1 MKTILRTFVGCTAIL
16 FGTACMG
23 AVKYVPEN
31 MKVELSLKVPGN
43 NAVNYKLHPDKLE
56 NSYFDYEW
64 RSDNKLPITVFHK
77 VEERDSCMRLTVQ
90 LTAAQDVYFNYRQLL
105 STGYRHDNC
114 QFYMPGFWY
123 RRNLRS
129 PKKAPSFHTSDS
141 WLVREDRLSAPL
153 TGIFSRKRKTIYDSK
168 SFG

>member
-77 VEERDSCMRLTVQ
+77 VEERDSCMVATLH
-90 LTAAQDVYFNYRQLL
+90 F
-105 STGYRHDNC
+105 
-114 QFYMPGFWY
+114 QF
-123 RRNLRS
+123 
-129 PKKAPSFHTSDS
+129 SDYHAYA
-141 WLVREDRLSAPL
+141 DRFVFAEEALN
-153 TGIFSRKRKTIYDSK
+153 THQNTDFSKNS
-168 SFG
+168 

>member
-77 VEERDSCMRLTVQ
+77 VEERDFGIAVICV
-90 LTAAQDVYFNYRQLL
+90 LL
-105 STGYRHDNC
+105 KKLHHSIRRIVGWFVKTG
-114 QFYMPGFWY
+114 
-123 RRNLRS
+123 
-129 PKKAPSFHTSDS
+129 
-141 WLVREDRLSAPL
+141 
-153 TGIFSRKRKTIYDSK
+153 
-168 SFG
+168 

>member
-1 MKTILRTFVGCTAIL
+1 M
-16 FGTACMG
+16 
-23 AVKYVPEN
+23 
-31 MKVELSLKVPGN
+31 
-43 NAVNYKLHPDKLE
+43 NYKLHPDKLE

-114 QFYMPGFWY
+114 QFYMPGFGIAVICVLLKKLHHSI
-123 RRNLRS
+123 RRIVGWFV
-129 PKKAPSFHTSDS
+129 K
-141 WLVREDRLSAPL
+141 
-153 TGIFSRKRKTIYDSK
+153 TG
-168 SFG
+168 

>member
-1 MKTILRTFVGCTAIL
+1 MWVVQRFCLVL
-16 FGTACMG
+16 P
-23 AVKYVPEN
+23 VWEQLKYVPEN

-105 STGYRHDNC
+105 STGYRH
-114 QFYMPGFWY
+114 
-123 RRNLRS
+123 LITV
-129 PKKAPSFHTSDS
+129 SFICRDF
-141 WLVREDRLSAPL
+141 
-153 TGIFSRKRKTIYDSK
+153 GIAVICVLLK
-168 SFG
+168 SSIIPYVG